1 MPACVSFPCDTQEGP
16 RGMLPNPNPVPIFRG
31 GISPASGIRNPFPSP
46 ITPDTTAPIP
56 PPPHLTAIA
65 TQPQAA
71 SSSSSSI
78 PAAPLSPPHLSASPI
93 TPSWRTPSWRERK
106 AHALTP
112 SSLSNSTSKAAAL
125 LQGLWRDLPYWA
137 WLLCCCVSGFSKGQ
151 EGKGVPACV
160 LQAHG
165 VASSSPP
172 KQKQQGSTGKGGDID
187 LAGSSSSCAFA
198 RCNSV
203 AEASHATA
211 NVSVALPLGA
221 CCLALPLFN
230 MILRFKAASC

>member
-71 SSSSSSI
+71 SPSSSS
-78 PAAPLSPPHLSASPI
+78 PAAPLSPPHLSASPS

-125 LQGLWRDLPYWA
+125 LQGLWRDLPYWV
-137 WLLCCCVSGFSKGQ
+137 WLLRCCVSGFSRGQ

-160 LQAHG
+160 LQARG

-172 KQKQQGSTGKGGDID
+172 IQKQKDSTGKGGDND
-187 LAGSSSSCAFA
+187 LAGSSSSCAF
-198 RCNSV
+198 
-203 AEASHATA
+203 
-211 NVSVALPLGA
+211 NV
-221 CCLALPLFN
+221 F
-230 MILRFKAASC
+230 LRYKTVASCC